1 MMILVRRERDFI
13 KDRFPDSRIIHTAC
27 ALIPRIIFE
36 WERNFTWLEL
46 GENEMLPSA
55 LCSPSVNS
63 GAASSPPID
72 APVRERIPRNTIGVF
87 PSGDFTHWHLLRS
100 T

>member
-1 MMILVRRERDFI
+1 MVVLDLREGVFI
-13 KDRFPDSRIIHTAC
+13 KEPSLESRIIYIAC

-46 GENEMLPSA
+46 GENEVLPSVFM
-55 LCSPSVNS
+55 LSTVCEFWRDQLTTYEVTHQH
-63 GAASSPPID
+63 
-72 APVRERIPRNTIGVF
+72 IPRNSIGVF

>member
-1 MMILVRRERDFI
+1 MMILDLREGVFI
-13 KDRFPDSRIIHTAC
+13 KEPSLESRIIHIAC
-27 ALIPRIIFE
+27 ALIPRITFE
-36 WERNFTWLEL
+36 WERKFTWLEL

-87 PSGDFTHWHLLRS
+87 PSDDFTHWHLLRS